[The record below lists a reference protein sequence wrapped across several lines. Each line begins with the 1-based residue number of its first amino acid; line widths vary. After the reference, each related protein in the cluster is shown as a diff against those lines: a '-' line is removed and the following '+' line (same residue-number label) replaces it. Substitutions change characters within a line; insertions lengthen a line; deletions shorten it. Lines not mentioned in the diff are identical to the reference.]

1 MRRVLQRTAGY
12 LLPTLVIVTGL
23 HLVRE
28 ATAGEALDGV
38 ASALWFVVLFFA
50 GAWLAARSGADEQPA
65 TAPAREGLLIG
76 VLSWLALW
84 AFWNVPQTEALR
96 ASGGTAFLLN
106 SVASLAAGVVHLPR
120 TRPDRALTI

>member
-12 LLPTLVIVTGL
+12 LLPTLVVVTGL

-38 ASALWFVVLFFA
+38 VSGMWFVVLFFA
-50 GAWLAARSGADEQPA
+50 GASLTARSGADEHPA
-65 TAPAREGLLIG
+65 AAPAREGLLIG
-76 VLSWLALW
+76 VLNWLALW

-96 ASGGTAFLLN
+96 ASAGTVFLIN
-106 SVASLAAGVVHLPR
+106 SVTSLAAGVVRLPR